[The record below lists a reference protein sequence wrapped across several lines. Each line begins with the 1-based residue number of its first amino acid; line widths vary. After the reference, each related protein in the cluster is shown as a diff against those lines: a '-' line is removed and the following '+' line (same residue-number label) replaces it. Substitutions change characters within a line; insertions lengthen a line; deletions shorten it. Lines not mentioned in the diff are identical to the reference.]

1 MNKIDVHNH
10 ILPKDWPNLK
20 ERYGYGGFIQL
31 CHCQDGTTDMMK
43 DETFFRKVDPNCFSP
58 EHRLKEMDQTGV
70 TVQVL
75 STVPVMFSYWAKP
88 EDTLDL
94 SKILND
100 DLAQTV
106 KKYPKRFI
114 GLGTV
119 PMQAPELAVQELRR
133 CVKDLGFPGIMI
145 GSHINEW
152 NLDAKELFPI
162 FQEAEKLGA
171 SIFIHPWDMQLDGRM
186 SKYWLPWLVGMP
198 SESTIAIASLIFGG
212 VLEKLPNLKICLAHG
227 GGAFPYT
234 IGRLAH
240 GHHCRPDL
248 VAVSNPHSPRKYIGR
263 IYTDSLVHDPDALAY
278 LVKAIGEEQVML
290 GTDYPFPLGEL
301 DCGKL
306 IESMTIFDDTLKK
319 KLLWDNCFKFLGMES
334 KFYES

>member
-75 STVPVMFSYWAKP
+75 STVPVMFSYW
-88 EDTLDL
+88 
-94 SKILND
+94 
-100 DLAQTV
+100 
-106 KKYPKRFI
+106 
-114 GLGTV
+114 
-119 PMQAPELAVQELRR
+119 APELAVQELRR